1 MQARRFFL
9 TVLLAVVAILRPAF
23 ANDALSPL
31 PGVPL
36 PGLPSNEAFDPRLQ
50 EQRATQAGPA
60 AAERAMQ
67 LVQSLETKIDAF
79 RTDNRLAGAGR
90 KLLGLLGFIVITW
103 AILKN
108 MLLKPGL
115 PQLVADLIF
124 PLVVI
129 GLGLSAI
136 SGNLGGLIAAT
147 VEELAVALGS
157 SRSDQAAAASRF
169 LGNIGAT
176 LRSVWSSSPPWR
188 VADLGA
194 SYVAALLLQLVAV
207 AFVTLAGA
215 IGLGVLFMGKL
226 QLALACM
233 LGPIMIPWLLWKP
246 TEFLFSGWLT
256 FLIRGGFILVAVY
269 AIERIM
275 SEAMANLSD
284 IARSTDAGID
294 SAMMYGTIALMA
306 MLFAFLM
313 LKSAEIGAG
322 IVSGSVVGFGG
333 FSAISQGGTASA
345 IKGMAGA
352 GARAAGR
359 GAARLTAPAREAAA
373 TLAAQ
378 GARAA
383 GRAAWSG
390 GQAAARAGRAA
401 GNIASSYATGYLHGR
416 GPLSAVQ
423 KAQQPARGTVAR
435 AAYVLGRKHSG

>member
-9 TVLLAVVAILRPAF
+9 TVLLAVAAVSILRPAF
-23 ANDALSPL
+23 ASDDAFAPL

-36 PGLPSNEAFDPRLQ
+36 NEAFDPRLQ
-50 EQRATQAGPA
+50 EQRATQAAPA

-67 LVQSLETKIDAF
+67 LVQALETKIDAF

-90 KLLGLLGFIVITW
+90 KLLGLLGFIVIAW

-115 PQLVADLIF
+115 PQLVADLVF

-136 SGNLGGLIAAT
+136 SGNLGSLIAAT
-147 VEELAVALGS
+147 VEELAAALGS
-157 SRSDQAAAASRF
+157 SRSDQAGAAGKF
-169 LGNIGAT
+169 LGNIVAT
-176 LRSVWSSSPPWR
+176 IQSVWSSSPPWKF
-188 VADLGA
+188 ADLGA
-194 SYVAALLLQLVAV
+194 SYVAALLLQLVAM

-233 LGPIMIPWLLWKP
+233 LGPLMIPWLLWKP

-269 AIERIM
+269 AIERVM
-275 SEAMANLSD
+275 SEAMGNLGD

-294 SAMMYGTIALMA
+294 SAVVYGTISLMA
-306 MLFAFLM
+306 VLFAFLM

-333 FSAISQGGTASA
+333 FNVISQGGTARA

-352 GARAAGR
+352 GARAAG
-359 GAARLTAPAREAAA
+359 
-373 TLAAQ
+373 
-378 GARAA
+378 
-383 GRAAWSG
+383 
-390 GQAAARAGRAA
+390 QAAARAGRAA
-401 GNIASSYATGYLHGR
+401 ASVASSYATGYQHGR

-423 KAQQPARGTVAR
+423 KAQQPARGTAAR